1 MSFCGREQSRIRK
14 YDSPNERGFF
24 MYGQNF
30 NPYNP
35 AFNNFNAQ
43 MTQQQIAQQRLM
55 QMQPPVHQQQS
66 DLQFVN
72 GRESADMYVMPPNSK
87 TILMDSNRARFYLKE
102 TDAAGMAKVTAY
114 DFQAATDA
122 PEASKD
128 FVTRTEFEELRKQ
141 YESLV
146 AAITKPD
153 ASAKAKP
160 LGSKQ
165 GDAGN
170 DSVEG

>member
-1 MSFCGREQSRIRK
+1 
-14 YDSPNERGFF
+14 

-43 MTQQQIAQQRLM
+43 MAHQQIAQQRLM
-55 QMQPPVHQQQS
+55 QMQPPVQTQQS

-114 DFQAATDA
+114 DFQAASDA
-122 PEASKD
+122 PEESQD
-128 FVTRTEFEELRKQ
+128 FVTRKEFEELRSN
-141 YESLV
+141 YESIV
-146 AAITKPD
+146 AAIAKPD
-153 ASAKAKP
+153 ATTKAKP
-160 LGSKQ
+160 RGSKQ

>member
-1 MSFCGREQSRIRK
+1 
-14 YDSPNERGFF
+14 

-35 AFNNFNAQ
+35 AFNQFSAQ
-43 MTQQQIAQQRLM
+43 MAQQQLAQQRLM
-55 QMQPPVHQQQS
+55 QMQPPAQQQNG
-66 DLQFVN
+66 LQFVN
-72 GRESADMYVMPPNSK
+72 GRESVDAYMMGPNEK
-87 TILMDSNRARFYLKE
+87 VILMDSNRARFYLKE

-122 PEASKD
+122 PEASQD

-141 YESLV
+141 YESLI
-146 AAITKPD
+146 AAIAKPD

-160 LGSKQ
+160 RGSKQ

>member
-1 MSFCGREQSRIRK
+1 
-14 YDSPNERGFF
+14 

-35 AFNNFNAQ
+35 ALNNFNAQ
-43 MTQQQIAQQRLM
+43 MAQQQIAQQRLM
-55 QMQPPVHQQQS
+55 QMQPPVQQQQS

-114 DFQAATDA
+114 DFTAANDA
-122 PEASKD
+122 PEASQY
-128 FVTRTEFEELRKQ
+128 VTRTEFEELRSQ
-141 YESLV
+141 YESL
-146 AAITKPD
+146 ASTIQQPKP
-153 ASAKAKP
+153 ATPAKP
-160 LGSKQ
+160 S
-165 GDAGN
+165 GDKRGN
-170 DSVEG
+170 AEHDA